1 MANEKQYVEVLNNG
15 SDDFYVRDPE
25 AQDSILH
32 PIDIRTLTPS
42 STFVKNAV
50 IGING
55 VLYRSVRATSNF
67 PVTLTVEG
75 NAFVVN
81 TVNGKI
87 AFVVSDPT
95 INQDWEIFTDAS
107 IEYWV
112 EQINTALAGKQA
124 TISDIDTIRSNAS
137 AAIKTTSEYT
147 AGNVTYTA
155 TQLLQA
161 VADLMNKTVV
171 VQN

>member
-1 MANEKQYVEVLNNG
+1 MANDKQYVEVLNNG

-25 AQDSILH
+25 AQDSILR

>member
-1 MANEKQYVEVLNNG
+1 MANEKQYVEVMNNG
-15 SDDFYVRDPE
+15 SDDFYVRDQE

-81 TVNGKI
+81 IVNGKI

>member
-1 MANEKQYVEVLNNG
+1 MSEDKKYLSKIVKGGNTIHMKD
-15 SDDFYVRDPE
+15 SE
-25 AQDSILH
+25 AQDSILR

-81 TVNGKI
+81 IVNGKI